1 MTSLN
6 NHPRGTHGSALVVT
20 ILLVSVM
27 LTAALILLQR
37 IIPYAKNV
45 RSMHDAV
52 QSYYTAR
59 GEAEA
64 ATLGFFYTN

>member
-6 NHPRGTHGSALVVT
+6 NHPRDNHGSALVVT

-27 LTAALILLQR
+27 LMAALILLQR

-45 RSMHDAV
+45 RAMNDAA
-52 QSYYTAR
+52 QAYYTAR
-59 GEAEA
+59 GEVEA
-64 ATLGFFYTN
+64 GRLGFFYT